1 MSHRVQ
7 GMGIL
12 REAYGGA
19 SKANRVNL
27 VGVLEIFRMFWILV
41 TEKKFLWISYVLLA
55 MEFRRKG
62 RFQLEESRWRAEYP
76 CLIWLSLW

>member
-1 MSHRVQ
+1 MSMSHRVQ

-41 TEKKFLWISYVLLA
+41 TEKNSCG
-55 MEFRRKG
+55 FRM
-62 RFQLEESRWRAEYP
+62 FY
-76 CLIWLSLW
+76 